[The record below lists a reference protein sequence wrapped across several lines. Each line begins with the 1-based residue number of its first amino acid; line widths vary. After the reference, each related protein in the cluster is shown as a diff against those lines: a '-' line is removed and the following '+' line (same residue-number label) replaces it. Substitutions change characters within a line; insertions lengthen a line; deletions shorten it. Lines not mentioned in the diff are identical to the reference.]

1 MNVTSLPMLPDWN
14 HDHMLVVFTGL
25 ERPDLANILG
35 GRHEHVERL
44 AARAKFDGKSGT
56 MKSIPL
62 LDDGFP
68 GEVVFVGVGNDAGHK
83 SIEKAAVKLA
93 AGDMLKKA
101 GNVVVVLANDLSD
114 KPNAHG
120 ALALGLMLGG
130 YRFDIYRKEADRFTP
145 PKSLSVLGLT
155 TADLQKAEALYAGIK
170 LARDLVNEPA
180 NILTPPEFAKRAS
193 KLADLGIDIEVLGE
207 KQMADLGMGALLGVG
222 QGSELE
228 SQLVVM
234 KWLKGGEEAPLAF
247 VGKGVCF
254 DTGGISIKPAS
265 GMEEMTMDMGGAAAV
280 TGAMHA
286 IATSDL
292 ACNVIGVIGLVENM
306 PDGRAQRPGD
316 VVTSMSGQTIEVLNT
331 DAEGRL
337 VLCDAITFTKDRF
350 QPSAIIDLATL
361 TGAILV
367 SLGHEYAGLFSNN
380 DDLVARLNTASEQS
394 GDRVWR
400 FPLTEK
406 FDSMLRSRVADMANI
421 GGRWAGSITA
431 AQFLQRF
438 VGDTPWA
445 HLDIAGTAYVKEPH
459 DQGPKGATGYGVR
472 LLVDLAAGKK

>member
-1 MNVTSLPMLPDWN
+1 MNVKTLPMLPDWN
-14 HDHMLVVFTGL
+14 QDHMLVVFTGQ

-35 GRHEHVERL
+35 GHHEHVERL
-44 AARAKFDGKSGT
+44 AARAKFDGKSGV
-56 MKSIPL
+56 MKSVPL
-62 LDDGFP
+62 LDDGLP
-68 GEVVFVGVGNDAGHK
+68 GEVVFVGVGADADEK
-83 SIEKAAVKLA
+83 SIEKAAVKFAL
-93 AGDMLKKA
+93 GDLLKKA
-101 GNVVVVLANDLSD
+101 GDVVVALANDLSD
-114 KPNAHG
+114 KSNAHM
-120 ALALGLMLGG
+120 AAAQGLMLGG
-130 YRFDIYRKEADRFTP
+130 YRFDLYRKEADRFTP
-145 PKSLSVLGLT
+145 PKSLSVLGLDM
-155 TADLQKAEALYAGIK
+155 ADLNKAEALCSGIK

-180 NILTPPEFAKRAS
+180 NILTPPEFAQRAS
-193 KLADLGIDIEVLGE
+193 KLSELGVEVEVLGE
-207 KQMADLGMGALLGVG
+207 KEMAELGMGALLGVG

-234 KWLKGGEEAPLAF
+234 TWMKGGDEAPLAF

-286 IATSDL
+286 IAAANL
-292 ACNVIGVIGLVENM
+292 ACNIVGVIGLVENM

-337 VLCDAITFTKDRF
+337 VLCDALTFTKERF
-350 QPSAIIDLATL
+350 QPSAIVDLATL

-367 SLGHEYAGLFSNN
+367 SLGHEYAGLFSN
-380 DDLVARLNTASEQS
+380 DDSLVGKIDAASAQS
-394 GDRVWR
+394 GERVWR
-400 FPLTEK
+400 FPLSEK

-431 AQFLQRF
+431 AQFLKRF
-438 VGDTPWA
+438 VGETPWA

-472 LLVDLAAGKK
+472 LLVDLAAGK